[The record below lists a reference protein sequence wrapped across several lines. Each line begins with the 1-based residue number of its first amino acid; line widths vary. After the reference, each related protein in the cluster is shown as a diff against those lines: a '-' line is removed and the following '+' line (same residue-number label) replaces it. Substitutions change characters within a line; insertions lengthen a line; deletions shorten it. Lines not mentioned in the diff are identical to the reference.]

1 MPNALAKV
9 TTSVPAVRKRA
20 KDFAEAAIQPNTKR
34 AYRASWEDFST
45 YCADR
50 KIKPM
55 PASAGDVA
63 DYITFC
69 ANGGLKTQTIAV
81 RLAAI
86 SKAHR
91 LNKLPDPT
99 IDEAVKLVMKGIRR
113 EVGVRPKQKAAIT
126 DDILSQIV
134 GTFTDD
140 IVGARNKAITL
151 IGWAGAFRRSEVVS
165 FDVEDLT
172 FKPWGVMMLLKESKT
187 DPEKEGVNQ
196 PIPFLDDKNICP
208 VTALKNW
215 LAEAKITTG
224 PIFRR
229 VDRWG
234 KVGKYRLTAQ
244 VANTIVKNAVAT
256 IGMDDEKAGFHG
268 MRAGIITTLIRMGL
282 SLGEVQSVSRH
293 KKFDT
298 LIKYQRSEGGIA
310 MNTVLKAFSKIGTR
324 EERS

>member
-1 MPNALAKV
+1 MPNSIVKV
-9 TTSVPAVRKRA
+9 TTSLPAIRKQA

-34 AYRASWEDFST
+34 AYKAAWEDFKT

-69 ANGGLKTQTIAV
+69 ANGDLKTQTIAV

-91 LNKLPDPT
+91 LNKQTDPT

-113 EVGVRPKQKAAIT
+113 TVGTRQKQKAAIT

-151 IGWAGAFRRSEVVS
+151 IGWAGAFRRGEVVS
-165 FDVEDLT
+165 FDVEDLA

-187 DPEKEGVNQ
+187 DQEKEGVSQ
-196 PIPFLDDKNICP
+196 PVPYLEDKSICP
-208 VTALKNW
+208 VMALKDW
-215 LAEAKITTG
+215 LAVSGIATG

-229 VDRWG
+229 IDRWG
-234 KVGKYRLTAQ
+234 KVGKHRLTSQ
-244 VANTIVKNAVAT
+244 VANTIVKNAVAA
-256 IGMDDEKAGFHG
+256 IGLDDDQAGFHG
-268 MRAGIITTLIRMGL
+268 LRAGIITTCIRMGM
-282 SLGEVQSVSRH
+282 SLAEIQPVSRH

-298 LIKYQRSEGGIA
+298 LIKYQRSEGVVA
-310 MNTVLKAFSKIGTR
+310 MNSVLKAFSKIGK
-324 EERS
+324 SNQ